1 MEFAREKAENQTSIE
16 PMIYHLKAPSKF
28 LLKRVLDY
36 SCTLTLL
43 PLLLF
48 LSLAIAIILRL
59 SSKGRVIYTQYRVGK
74 DGKLFKIYKF
84 RTMHENAEEILK
96 NTLKNNPVILEEWKK
111 RKKLKNDPRITKIG
125 KFLRKTSLD
134 ELPQFLNV
142 IKGEMSLVGPR
153 PFLPNE
159 IKEIKHCKHIIL
171 STLPG
176 ITGLWQVNG
185 RSNTTFSERVD
196 LDCKY
201 VMNWS
206 LWLDIKILLKT
217 IKAVLKCDGA
227 Y

>member
-1 MEFAREKAENQTSIE
+1 MEFAREKADNETKAK
-16 PMIYHLKAPSKF
+16 PTIYQLKNPNKSF
-28 LLKRVLDY
+28 LKRALDY
-36 SCTLTLL
+36 FCILTFL
-43 PLLLF
+43 PLILL
-48 LSLAIAIILRL
+48 LALTIATILRL
-59 SSKGRVIYTQYRVGK
+59 SSKDRVIYTQYRVGK

-84 RTMHENAEEILK
+84 RTMHENAEEMLK
-96 NTLKNNPVILEEWKK
+96 NTLKSNPVILEEWKK
-111 RKKLKNDPRITKIG
+111 KKKLKNDPRITRIG

-142 IKGEMSLVGPR
+142 LKGEMSLVGPR
-153 PFLPNE
+153 PYLLE
-159 IKEIKHCKHIIL
+159 ELEEIKHYKQIIL

-185 RSNTTFSERVD
+185 RSNRTFSERVN

-206 LWLDIKILLKT
+206 FWLDLKILLKT
-217 IKAVLKCDGA
+217 VKAVLKCEGA

>member
-1 MEFAREKAENQTSIE
+1 MKM
-16 PMIYHLKAPSKF
+16 PKKYLKI
-28 LLKRVLDY
+28 LL
-36 SCTLTLL
+36 
-43 PLLLF
+43 
-48 LSLAIAIILRL
+48 
-59 SSKGRVIYTQYRVGK
+59 
-74 DGKLFKIYKF
+74 
-84 RTMHENAEEILK
+84 
-96 NTLKNNPVILEEWKK
+96 NNPVILEEWKK

-159 IKEIKHCKHIIL
+159 LEEIKHCKHIIL

-217 IKAVLKCDGA
+217 VKAVLKCDGA